1 MIQVQVRVPEKMIEM
16 VDTWVKEGRFTSRS
30 DAIRTIVG
38 HYEERE
44 KTRNFYEMLTK
55 RSREAREHPNELIP
69 LE

>member
-30 DAIRTIVG
+30 DAFRTIVG
-38 HYEERE
+38 QYEERE
-44 KTRNFYEMLTK
+44 RTRNFYEMLTK